1 MQAGT
6 PQQPN
11 QQPSPVASKYG
22 DGPQVWGQVPN
33 QVPNQIPI
41 QQGMQMGG
49 FYPQTQAVLAL
60 VLSILGIVGCGIC
73 TAIPGLILANGALQ
87 TTNSM
92 PGHPD
97 AGTAKAAQV
106 VGWIVIGLTL
116 LGILFYVALF
126 GIILATEGSSGM

>member
-11 QQPSPVASKYG
+11 QQPSQVASKYG
-22 DGPQVWGQVPN
+22 DGPQVWG

-60 VLSILGIVGCGIC
+60 VLSILGVVGCSIC

-106 VGWIVIGLTL
+106 VAWIVIGLTL
-116 LGILFYVALF
+116 LSVLFYVALF
-126 GIILATEGSSGM
+126 GILVATDGSSGI

>member
-1 MQAGT
+1 MQGAP
-6 PQQPN
+6 PQQQINP
-11 QQPSPVASKYG
+11 QPSSVASKYG
-22 DGPQVWGQVPN
+22 DGAHVWG

-60 VLSILGIVGCGIC
+60 VLSILGIVGCSIC
-73 TAIPGLILANGALQ
+73 TAVPGLILANGALQ

-106 VGWIVIGLTL
+106 IAWIVIGLS
-116 LGILFYVALF
+116 ILTIFGYLALF
-126 GIILATEGSSGM
+126 GILLATEGSGGL